1 MESILARALEY
12 TLKYWL
18 KSFTRDQFK
27 LQGRTAQLSNLDI
40 NGDSLH
46 ASVGFPATLTVTTAK
61 VRKLEITVPSVS
73 NVQCEPILVQ
83 IDKFDL
89 VLEENVDP
97 NNAKSP
103 TSPSTSTGTT
113 KGSGYGFADKI
124 ADGMTLE
131 VGTVNLMIETH
142 GGDRKQGG
150 TIWSS
155 PLASITIRNLL
166 LYTTNENWQIVNLK
180 EARDFSNNK
189 KFLYVFKKLEWESL
203 SVDLLPHPDMFL
215 DAHLQSPSSQGSKR
229 DEDGAKRLFF
239 GGERFLEGISGEAYI
254 TVQRTEQNS
263 PLRLEFRLHIP
274 EAVCPALSE
283 PGLRALLR
291 FMTGAHICLNRGDVN
306 LNAQQRSTEAAGC
319 SLVSVIVDHI
329 FLCIKDADFQLE
341 LLMQSLFFSRASLSD
356 GETTKTLSRI
366 LLGGLFLRDTF
377 SHPPCTLIQPSLR
390 SASQG
395 TQHVPEFGQNFCPPI
410 YPLQNQ
416 HMQFSMGVPLISLH
430 SLQINPSPN
439 PPKFA
444 SQTVIDCQ
452 PLMIILQEESCFR
465 ISSFLADGIVVNP
478 GVVRPD
484 FSVNSFEFILKEFD
498 LVVPLDMQKTND
510 LSGNGNHFS
519 HTSFSGAR
527 LHVED
532 LYFAQSPSLKCT
544 LLKLD
549 TDPACF
555 SLWEYQPVDASQ
567 KKWATRVSHLSVSL
581 ETCNS
586 STKQMNSTDWY
597 EGLWSCVEFHEVCFE
612 AAMATSDGHPLLEV
626 PPPEGVVRIGVA
638 CQQYISNASVEQL
651 FFVLDLYAYFGRVSE
666 KITKASKG
674 NKERMGDRFGNEMMK
689 KMPSD
694 TAVTLAVSNLHLKF
708 LESSSTDIHNKTM
721 VQFDGQSLFLKVSH
735 RTLGGAF
742 AVSTSIHW
750 ETASVYCLDGVG
762 AAHEKVGI
770 EGLQALKP
778 STRDRYGDQRCVR
791 WEVDKRKLRM
801 SKSGHQCI
809 PLFIVYIMFAALRS
823 WDCVLASSVAQVY
836 QLNLG
841 RGMVVS
847 QNILLRYGVT
857 MLKDGASEGSFRVY
871 HQLVKSPIDW
881 LVKFDEISGGSWN
894 LSGSNPPTDRDCP
907 PYGQPWNRSKLSSNH
922 MEVFFEMDWGIIMIV
937 KESFEVPRDKKGKR
951 LRPCEY
957 ENAHELWSKGNY
969 KSRCPMDK
977 KKENLDNLEKP
988 LERFNVKS
996 KGLSQVSPKMGHKIC
1011 QSGLKTDLNLK
1022 PRELAHMG
1030 FDLVLNCLSFEQ
1042 KHSLI
1047 INCLVKNLDF
1057 SCAKDLENVPVP
1069 LDLEEKLS
1077 TCRSQIRS
1085 IGQIDPTLLHL
1096 LLISKI
1102 MVNGLIECLA
1112 RIEIVTGFW
1121 SRELPN
1127 ESTRQ
1132 VRALESLGA
1141 QVFEWKTQLVR
1152 RTARDE
1158 TVAHL
1163 HSRIKEIIT
1172 GLSNLREKEPKNN
1185 VALKASRDESESSL
1199 DDEEMLKVVMK
1210 LKISA

>member
-762 AAHEKVGI
+762 AAHEKVINESLVNDNEYPQMKAVFWVDNQSKHQKKSVPFLDITIVHVIPYDVQDTESHSLNASFNINGVRLGGGMTYTESLLHQFGIFGPDGVPGEGLLKGLKNLSSGPLAKLFRASPPIEADHEENETLKEEDHHSLLEVRMPDDIDVCVTFNNWLFALEGAQETEGWLLEVSDNLSREEKCWHTTFHSLNVKAKSTESNSSNMGRSGLKKKFPIELITVGI

-778 STRDRYGDQRCVR
+778 STRDRYGVERNLTNGDFKNNGVDVEVCLVSSEDDIEMETEWVVENIKFSVKEPIEAIATKQELEHLVLLCRS
-791 WEVDKRKLRM
+791 EVDSMGRIAAGMLRLLKLD
-801 SKSGHQCI
+801 KSLGQGT
-809 PLFIVYIMFAALRS
+809 M
-823 WDCVLASSVAQVY
+823 D
-836 QLNLG
+836 QLSNLG
-841 RGMVVS
+841 
-847 QNILLRYGVT
+847 
-857 MLKDGASEGSFRVY
+857 
-871 HQLVKSPIDW
+871 
-881 LVKFDEISGGSWN
+881 
-894 LSGSNPPTDRDCP
+894 SGSMHRNLTP
-907 PYGQPWNRSKLSSNH
+907 GKLSRRSSFGSVSFTPRTSISNA
-922 MEVFFEMDWGIIMIV
+922 ML
-937 KESFEVPRDKKGKR
+937 S
-951 LRPCEY
+951 
-957 ENAHELWSKGNY
+957 
-969 KSRCPMDK
+969 
-977 KKENLDNLEKP
+977 DNLESTITS
-988 LERFNVKS
+988 LEVE
-996 KGLSQVSPKMGHKIC
+996 I
-1011 QSGLKTDLNLK
+1011 
-1022 PRELAHMG
+1022 
-1030 FDLVLNCLSFEQ
+1030 
-1042 KHSLI
+1042 
-1047 INCLVKNLDF
+1047 
-1057 SCAKDLENVPVP
+1057 
-1069 LDLEEKLS
+1069 LDLQFKCSTLMTESQHVSDIKYLTDKLES
-1077 TCRSQIRS
+1077 MQ
-1085 IGQIDPTLLHL
+1085 TLL
-1096 LLISKI
+1096 
-1102 MVNGLIECLA
+1102 
-1112 RIEIVTGFW
+1112 
-1121 SRELPN
+1121 
-1127 ESTRQ
+1127 TRL
-1132 VRALESLGA
+1132 R
-1141 QVFEWKTQLVR
+1141 TLV
-1152 RTARDE
+1152 
-1158 TVAHL
+1158 
-1163 HSRIKEIIT
+1163 
-1172 GLSNLREKEPKNN
+1172 
-1185 VALKASRDESESSL
+1185 
-1199 DDEEMLKVVMK
+1199 
-1210 LKISA
+1210 

>member
-263 PLRLEFRLHIP
+263 PLGLEFRLHIP

-366 LLGGLFLRDTF
+366 FLGGLFLRDTF

-395 TQHVPEFGQNFCPPI
+395 TQHVPAFGQNFCPPI

-444 SQTVIDCQ
+444 SRTVIDCQ

-555 SLWEYQPVDASQ
+555 SLWEYQPIDASQ
-567 KKWATRVSHLSVSL
+567 KKWTTRVSHLSVSL

-762 AAHEKVGI
+762 AAHEKVINESRLVNDNEYPQMKAVFWVDNQSRHQKKSVPFLDITIVHVIPYDVQDTESHSLNASFNINGVRLGGGMTYTESLLHQFGIFGPDGGPGEGLLKGLKNLSSGPLAKLFRASPPIEADKEENETLKEEDLHSLLEVQMPDDIDVCVTFNNWLFALEGAQETEGWLLEVSDNLSREEKCWHTTFHSLNVKAKSTESNSSNMGRSGLKKKFPIELITVGI

-778 STRDRYGDQRCVR
+778 STRDRYRVERNLTNGDFKNNGVDVEVCLVSSEDDIEMETEWVVENIKFSVKEPIEAIATKEELEHLVLLCRS
-791 WEVDKRKLRM
+791 EVDSMGRIAAGMLRLLKLD
-801 SKSGHQCI
+801 KSLGQGT
-809 PLFIVYIMFAALRS
+809 M
-823 WDCVLASSVAQVY
+823 D
-836 QLNLG
+836 QLSNLG
-841 RGMVVS
+841 
-847 QNILLRYGVT
+847 
-857 MLKDGASEGSFRVY
+857 
-871 HQLVKSPIDW
+871 
-881 LVKFDEISGGSWN
+881 
-894 LSGSNPPTDRDCP
+894 SGSMHRNLTP
-907 PYGQPWNRSKLSSNH
+907 GKLSRRSSFGSISFTPRTSISNA
-922 MEVFFEMDWGIIMIV
+922 ML
-937 KESFEVPRDKKGKR
+937 S
-951 LRPCEY
+951 
-957 ENAHELWSKGNY
+957 
-969 KSRCPMDK
+969 
-977 KKENLDNLEKP
+977 DNLESTITS
-988 LERFNVKS
+988 LEVE
-996 KGLSQVSPKMGHKIC
+996 I
-1011 QSGLKTDLNLK
+1011 
-1022 PRELAHMG
+1022 
-1030 FDLVLNCLSFEQ
+1030 
-1042 KHSLI
+1042 
-1047 INCLVKNLDF
+1047 
-1057 SCAKDLENVPVP
+1057 
-1069 LDLEEKLS
+1069 LDLQSKCSTLMTELSSSDESQHVSDIKYLTDKLES
-1077 TCRSQIRS
+1077 MQ
-1085 IGQIDPTLLHL
+1085 TLL
-1096 LLISKI
+1096 
-1102 MVNGLIECLA
+1102 
-1112 RIEIVTGFW
+1112 
-1121 SRELPN
+1121 
-1127 ESTRQ
+1127 TRL
-1132 VRALESLGA
+1132 R
-1141 QVFEWKTQLVR
+1141 TLV
-1152 RTARDE
+1152 
-1158 TVAHL
+1158 
-1163 HSRIKEIIT
+1163 
-1172 GLSNLREKEPKNN
+1172 
-1185 VALKASRDESESSL
+1185 
-1199 DDEEMLKVVMK
+1199 
-1210 LKISA
+1210 

>member
-1 MESILARALEY
+1 
-12 TLKYWL
+12 
-18 KSFTRDQFK
+18 
-27 LQGRTAQLSNLDI
+27 
-40 NGDSLH
+40 
-46 ASVGFPATLTVTTAK
+46 
-61 VRKLEITVPSVS
+61 
-73 NVQCEPILVQ
+73 
-83 IDKFDL
+83 
-89 VLEENVDP
+89 
-97 NNAKSP
+97 
-103 TSPSTSTGTT
+103 
-113 KGSGYGFADKI
+113 
-124 ADGMTLE
+124 MTLE

-762 AAHEKVGI
+762 AAHEKVINESLVNDNEYPQMKAVFWVDNQSKHQKKSVPFLDITIVHVIPYDVQDTESHSLNASFNINGVRLGGGMTYTESLLHQFGIFGPDGVPGEGLLKGLKNLSSGPLAKLFRASPPIEADHEENETLKEEDHHSLLEVRMPDDIDVCVTFNNWLFALEGAQETEGWLLEVSDNLSREEKCWHTTFHSLNVKAKSTESNSSNMGRSGLKKKFPIELITVGI

-778 STRDRYGDQRCVR
+778 STRDRYGVERNLTNGDFKNNGVDVEVCLVSSEDDIEMETEWVVENIKFSVKEPIEAIATKQELEHLVLLCRS
-791 WEVDKRKLRM
+791 EVDSMGRIAAGMLRLLKLD
-801 SKSGHQCI
+801 KSLGQGT
-809 PLFIVYIMFAALRS
+809 M
-823 WDCVLASSVAQVY
+823 D
-836 QLNLG
+836 QLSNLG
-841 RGMVVS
+841 
-847 QNILLRYGVT
+847 
-857 MLKDGASEGSFRVY
+857 
-871 HQLVKSPIDW
+871 
-881 LVKFDEISGGSWN
+881 
-894 LSGSNPPTDRDCP
+894 SGSMHRNLTP
-907 PYGQPWNRSKLSSNH
+907 GKLSRRSSFGSVSFTPRTSISNA
-922 MEVFFEMDWGIIMIV
+922 ML
-937 KESFEVPRDKKGKR
+937 S
-951 LRPCEY
+951 
-957 ENAHELWSKGNY
+957 
-969 KSRCPMDK
+969 
-977 KKENLDNLEKP
+977 DNLESTITS
-988 LERFNVKS
+988 LEVE
-996 KGLSQVSPKMGHKIC
+996 I
-1011 QSGLKTDLNLK
+1011 
-1022 PRELAHMG
+1022 
-1030 FDLVLNCLSFEQ
+1030 
-1042 KHSLI
+1042 
-1047 INCLVKNLDF
+1047 
-1057 SCAKDLENVPVP
+1057 
-1069 LDLEEKLS
+1069 LDLQFKCSTLMTESQHVSDIKYLTDKLES
-1077 TCRSQIRS
+1077 MQ
-1085 IGQIDPTLLHL
+1085 TLL
-1096 LLISKI
+1096 
-1102 MVNGLIECLA
+1102 
-1112 RIEIVTGFW
+1112 
-1121 SRELPN
+1121 
-1127 ESTRQ
+1127 TRL
-1132 VRALESLGA
+1132 R
-1141 QVFEWKTQLVR
+1141 TLV
-1152 RTARDE
+1152 
-1158 TVAHL
+1158 
-1163 HSRIKEIIT
+1163 
-1172 GLSNLREKEPKNN
+1172 
-1185 VALKASRDESESSL
+1185 
-1199 DDEEMLKVVMK
+1199 
-1210 LKISA
+1210 